1 MIWFAIAAITSTPA
15 LALLAIVAL
24 GERDLIRH
32 ERTIADGP
40 TDPGRARNA
49 RRRAERVAVDQP
61 KED

>member
-32 ERTIADGP
+32 ERTIAEIHDKSRGLLIEMYHSREP
-40 TDPGRARNA
+40 RTDA
-49 RRRAERVAVDQP
+49 
-61 KED
+61 